1 MPGNNYNYDAG
12 YIMNSDRISVDNP
25 MGSNQL
31 TREKLEF
38 DTRAVP
44 DPLTQD
50 APKKQ
55 SKTTVDNS
63 VFSMAEDRP
72 TVN

>member
-55 SKTTVDNS
+55 
-63 VFSMAEDRP
+63 
-72 TVN
+72 

>member
-38 DTRAVP
+38 DTRAETDV
-44 DPLTQD
+44 LTQD

-55 SKTTVDNS
+55 PKTTVDNS

-72 TVN
+72 TGN

>member
-1 MPGNNYNYDAG
+1 
-12 YIMNSDRISVDNP
+12 

-50 APKKQ
+50 AQKQ

-72 TVN
+72 TGN

>member
-44 DPLTQD
+44 DPLTQYF
-50 APKKQ
+50 Q
-55 SKTTVDNS
+55 WLKTDQQVTN
-63 VFSMAEDRP
+63 
-72 TVN
+72 